1 MGLKDLLG
9 RKKPE
14 SKRTPPPK
22 EDWPT
27 HVKALNQKG
36 FDDFIEKYP
45 VSLVDFYSP
54 YCGPCKTMASR
65 LRPLSK
71 EYKHRVAFGKVDV
84 TENQELA
91 KRFKIMSV
99 PKLMVFSYGK
109 KEGSMLGVKNVATLT
124 KTLDGVLSELEDG

>member
-9 RKKPE
+9 RKKTE

-27 HVKALNQKG
+27 HVKSLDRKG
-36 FDDFIEKYP
+36 FDVFIEKYP

-54 YCGPCKTMASR
+54 HCGPCKTMASR

-71 EYKHRVAFGKVDV
+71 EYKHRVAFAKVDV
-84 TENQELA
+84 TRHQELA

-99 PKLMVFSYGK
+99 PKLIVFSYGK
-109 KEGSMLGVKNVATLT
+109 KVGSMLGVKSISTLT
-124 KTLDGVLSELEDG
+124 KTLDEVLAELENE